1 MEGFNANNLME
12 NELKRVGRLVD
23 QPRLL
28 LHCCCAPC
36 ACHVLVRLAP
46 YFRIT
51 ALYENP
57 NIEPEAEYNQR
68 AEELA
73 RFLKEY
79 PFPQPVELVV
89 APYDNGT
96 FRRRIA
102 GLEKEPEGGSR
113 CRECFLLRLGRTAAL
128 AEQQGYDCFTT
139 TLSTGSRKDARVLH
153 EIGCDLESET
163 LRYLPADFK
172 KKGGALEAVRLS
184 RAYGLY
190 RQDYC
195 GCVFSKREK
204 EERNKRYG
212 V

>member
-12 NELKRVGRLVD
+12 SELERVSRLSD
-23 QPRLL
+23 KPRLL

-46 YFRIT
+46 YFHIT

-68 AEELA
+68 AQELA
-73 RFLKEY
+73 RFLETY
-79 PFPQPVELVV
+79 PFPQPVELLV
-89 APYDNGT
+89 APYDNRA
-96 FRRRIA
+96 FRSRVA
-102 GLEKEPEGGSR
+102 GLEREPEGGSR
-113 CRECFLLRLGRTAAL
+113 CRECFMLRLGRTADL
-128 AEQQGYDCFTT
+128 AKQRGYDYFTT
-139 TLSTGSRKDARVLH
+139 TLTTGSRKDARVLH
-153 EIGCDLESET
+153 AIGCGLEGQT
-163 LRYLPADFK
+163 FRYLPADFK

-184 RAYGLY
+184 REYGLY

-195 GCVFSKREK
+195 GCVFSRREK
-204 EERNKRYG
+204 EERDKEYG